1 MFDLP
6 QLASCLF
13 CKYARLGGGFS
24 FLIYFST
31 LPGEMIQFDERA
43 EGTGRP
49 GGGDDGSFFIVN
61 GHHVSMVCVCVYFE
75 EIYIYTYIW
84 ISTSIYIY
92 IDTRT
97 VVSETV
103 S

>member
-1 MFDLP
+1 
-6 QLASCLF
+6 
-13 CKYARLGGGFS
+13 
-24 FLIYFST
+24 
-31 LPGEMIQFDERA
+31 MIQFDERA

-61 GHHVSMVCVCVYFE
+61 DHHVSMVCVCVYFE
-75 EIYIYTYIW
+75 EIYIYIHLDIY
-84 ISTSIYIY
+84 IYIY